1 MNIKETTVER
11 TLDAIAWMINPY
23 TTNDDGRNIDLAEQG
38 PHIIELAETFNEL
51 LDNIQDSV
59 LNSHYNKYQFV

>member
-1 MNIKETTVER
+1 MNITELTIER
-11 TLDAIAWMINPY
+11 TLDAIIWMLNPY

-51 LDNIQDSV
+51 LDNIQDSI
-59 LNSHYNKYQFV
+59 LNSHYNRYQFV